1 MHSFGEWLMVGVP
14 GALPGRGMV
23 GADDWC
29 WLLVL
34 VLTTNSYKGVTRW
47 CPGGCLVFL
56 YIVIVYIV
64 CSCTHTYR
72 N

>member
-47 CPGGCLVFL
+47 CPG
-56 YIVIVYIV
+56 
-64 CSCTHTYR
+64 
-72 N
+72 